1 VRRYVELQL
10 FQILF
15 VEAQIL
21 TMVMVLKSNGL
32 RVRRTADKKTQESRS
47 QPSSASLSAYEA
59 CRRAYKG
66 NHEIETGVYT

>member
-1 VRRYVELQL
+1 MSRYVELQL

-32 RVRRTADKKTQESRS
+32 ASRRAADKKTKESRY
-47 QPSSASLSAYEA
+47 QPSSTSLSAYEA
-59 CRRAYKG
+59 CPRADS
-66 NHEIETGVYT
+66 NHEIEAGVYI